1 MRTQSKSRLG
11 NLIVHIVLV
20 VLAILFIAPMLII
33 LMNSFKGN
41 LFISDD
47 LFALVNGES
56 FVGLHNYMLG
66 FTRMNFFSAFSTSL
80 FVTVVSTLLIT
91 LFCSMAAW
99 YLVRIKNKVTTV
111 LYYLFVFAM
120 IVPFQMVMFTMSW
133 VAGQLH
139 LGNPLG
145 LLLLYV
151 GFGSGLSVFMFSGFV
166 KSIPIDIEEA
176 SVIDGCNPIQT
187 FFRVVLPVMRPT
199 VITVA
204 ILNVMWIWND
214 YLLPVIVLDSKYT
227 TLPIAVQK
235 IFTGSYGSVDMGG
248 LMAML
253 VLSIIPIVIFYLFA
267 QRHIIEGVVAGAVK
281 G

>member
-1 MRTQSKSRLG
+1 MNVKDRSTIGTVITYTVL
-11 NLIVHIVLV
+11 IVLV
-20 VLAILFIAPMLII
+20 VLFVAPLLII

-47 LFALVNGES
+47 LFAFVNSES
-56 FVGLHNYMLG
+56 FVGSYNYMLG
-66 FTRMNFFSAFSTSL
+66 FTRMNFFGAFGTSL
-80 FVTVVSTLLIT
+80 FITVVGTLLIT

-99 YLVRIKNKVTTV
+99 YIVRIKNKFTSV

-139 LGNPLG
+139 LGNPVG
-145 LLLLYV
+145 ILLLYV
-151 GFGSGLSVFMFSGFV
+151 GFGSGLSVFMFAGFV
-166 KSIPIDIEEA
+166 KGIPIDIEEA
-176 SVIDGCNPIQT
+176 SVIDGCNPIQC
-187 FFRVVLPVMRPT
+187 FFRVVMPVMRPT
-199 VITVA
+199 MITVA

-253 VLSIIPIVIFYLFA
+253 VLSIIPIIIFYLIA